1 MLLRLAGYI
10 VLSILG
16 CGISFAQESGLKQDS
31 SIKQNDLN
39 FFDPK
44 LEVIPLDSGS
54 FSMPDQENQKLKNKI
69 LEDMKSN
76 EWKYS
81 YEMPYYDPSE
91 TFRSNMPNADVIRD
105 SIDYTLL
112 IKRIPMR
119 EKDNVSESPEKDK

>member
-1 MLLRLAGYI
+1 MLLRLTGYI

-16 CGISFAQESGLKQDS
+16 DGISFAQESGLKQDS
-31 SIKQNDLN
+31 SLKQNDLY

-44 LEVIPLDSGS
+44 LEIIPLDSGL

-91 TFRSNMPNADVIRD
+91 TFRSYMPNADVIRD